1 MNTGEKRTKNLHR
14 PSRIRNETRSKS
26 EEQRYDYRAIPPLG
40 SAPERACAV
49 VSAIPPGERRR
60 ERTPESLTGFK
71 AIRAKFQEEIAKN
84 QGRNKPTVPDKPKQV
99 PPAGPP
105 SSLLSAV
112 NVISDNRPAVMP
124 CVVFKDPKT
133 GPAFKR
139 PISQPLPL
147 PPCTPPLFTGDE
159 NARCSFRDKRLSLV
173 LPVQPKQ
180 HKPQQP
186 VSFSGFSQSDMPQK
200 EAFPF
205 KLASPE
211 PMKENAFTT
220 LADNPVGE
228 NFGEE
233 SMVAPLQL
241 YSNTESPSQS
251 PDALATLSLAEEAR
265 SGSLWNIAMP
275 CNFNTLQTSEREHV
289 PSSLLLSTSSKS
301 KSAAYEEQHP
311 AVHANKLSSKC
322 SPTDDKMKEEFLQK
336 SSSDLKS
343 TSVSAL
349 AAKINGST
357 HRKIIETLEEIM
369 GSGAKV
375 LQPRFQTETLPPKVP
390 LPSLQSLGPKL
401 QKPPRPP
408 FVDLSSYWTTMA
420 KAHGER
426 GLIGAPQNLA
436 AEHPQLQSAEPMVG
450 DLRNSEF
457 PDTSASD
464 LNATE
469 IKGLYPGHQPLSSV
483 EPEAQEP
490 KVSILQALGLWSRAL
505 DSEVAEFIEPGASA
519 SEASQI
525 PCPAPVTESLA
536 NREPKQPARLNY
548 DTTDNLYEDVENV
561 RKLHRGH
568 HTWKRKSIPKNPY
581 ADSQNEDGRKSAWF
595 HNPWFGMTGEL
606 HSLSYSHGDGHGR
619 KVSPEDHEDKELKKR
634 EKHRLEREKKEQK
647 EREKKEQEMKKKFK
661 ITGEEEPMYQ
671 AKVTVASKGRKGDLP
686 VQTGDV
692 VSIIRTTDC
701 PKGKWLARDSNNRYG
716 YVPVMNVELDIK
728 EMLELGKKASQAAC
742 RGTMEGDYVSDG
754 SRSSNQWPVLT
765 SSFTDS
771 EEWTCDDEESV
782 SSPSDA
788 RGHIQTLLMPET
800 SFTNGNAQLA
810 FSDISSEDSSMLA
823 RHEALQKLASFF
835 EQQQE
840 TGDTTENED
849 INLKTEEQFEF
860 FCSVEEQM
868 CLQQEDDFQVSDL
881 MILPPPEPYADR
893 G

>member
-1 MNTGEKRTKNLHR
+1 
-14 PSRIRNETRSKS
+14 
-26 EEQRYDYRAIPPLG
+26 
-40 SAPERACAV
+40 
-49 VSAIPPGERRR
+49 
-60 ERTPESLTGFK
+60 ESLTGFK

-112 NVISDNRPAVMP
+112 SVISDNRPAVMP

-536 NREPKQPARLNY
+536 NREPKQPARHCNFAVFFPRLNY

-581 ADSQNEDGRKSAWF
+581 AESQNEDGRKSAWF
-595 HNPWFGMTGEL
+595 HNPC
-606 HSLSYSHGDGHGR
+606 HGR

-754 SRSSNQWPVLT
+754 SR
-765 SSFTDS
+765 
-771 EEWTCDDEESV
+771 
-782 SSPSDA
+782 
-788 RGHIQTLLMPET
+788 GHIQTLLMPET